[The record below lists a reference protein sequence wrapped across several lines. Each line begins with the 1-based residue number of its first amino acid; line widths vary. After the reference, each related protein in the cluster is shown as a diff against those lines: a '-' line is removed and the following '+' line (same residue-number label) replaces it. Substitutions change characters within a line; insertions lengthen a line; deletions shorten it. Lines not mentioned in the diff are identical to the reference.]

1 MNFYRF
7 IDSADVRGYLE
18 EQQYEF
24 SPLEA
29 AFVVW
34 QSRVATLEEK
44 HAAWS
49 EIIETMPDTDI
60 PYEKWKA
67 PRESLHAF
75 LRDYMALE
83 DRLLREFYDPA
94 GFFAYN
100 YYEPEYYAKPE
111 NCDLLVDHR
120 GIYHT
125 LDACLKDAR
134 SALQEQ
140 GAQEIVVYR
149 IDLAYG
155 RRIHAAFDSAGNVLR
170 VRPEYELFVT
180 EEAILRDS
188 FVTLTGELLFP
199 VPFCKGD
206 LLYDPVFDECFTYE
220 GDGTTAGAGA
230 TSFEYCPEEK
240 IEFVRQT
247 VREKSCRLK
256 NKVPVDRLY
265 KNETGEK
272 NALVLLMAKSSLESG
287 FPFRFSP
294 PDIALQPRSSDGFY
308 GISQLDRNSIGSF
321 TSDLIGLASFGGA
334 AAQAKD
340 DFLLRTVLHHA
351 LDRDET
357 VVFFS
362 LQMKVVEVWRR
373 LLALLSG
380 CDPTLADGF
389 SPDELDRLWNAYFM
403 LLRARLT
410 VIDSP
415 ETDAEVLKYRLKNE
429 RPDFIAVDDLQRFNP
444 IPELEEQRERV
455 QYAHIVYSLKQLAK
469 EYNIPILLTAGLP
482 WPQGFTP
489 GQQPKPALR
498 DFDRLVGNADFDQ
511 ILLVHAERGK
521 EIAEV
526 SFVKNRYDDCVTA
539 NCSYNLPNKSK

>member
-18 EQQYEF
+18 EKQYAF
-24 SPLEA
+24 LPLEA

-44 HAAWS
+44 HAAWR

-83 DRLLREFYDPA
+83 DRLLREFYDPT

-125 LDACLKDAR
+125 LDTCLKDAR

-140 GAQEIVVYR
+140 GTREIVVYR

-199 VPFCKGD
+199 VPICKGEI
-206 LLYDPVFDECFTYE
+206 LYDPVFDECFAYE
-220 GDGTTAGAGA
+220 GDGMTAGAGA
-230 TSFEYCPEEK
+230 TSFEYCPEDKMES
-240 IEFVRQT
+240 VRQT

-272 NALVLLMAKSSLESG
+272 NALVLLMAKSSLKSG
-287 FPFRFSP
+287 FPFRFTPSDLALP
-294 PDIALQPRSSDGFY
+294 PQPSDGFY
-308 GISQLDRNSIGSF
+308 GIPQLDRNSIGNL

-334 AAQAKD
+334 AARAKD

-351 LDRDET
+351 VDRQGS
-357 VVFFS
+357 VLFFS
-362 LQMKVVEVWRR
+362 MHMKASGVWRR
-373 LLALLSG
+373 LLKLLSG
-380 CDPTLADGF
+380 CDPSMDEEF
-389 SPDELDRLWNAYFM
+389 SPEERDRLWNAYFM

-415 ETDAEVLKYRLKNE
+415 ETDAEVLEYRLKNE
-429 RPDFIAVDDLQRFNP
+429 RPDFIAVDDLHRFNP
-444 IPELEEQRERV
+444 IPELEDQRERV
-455 QYAHIVYSLKQLAK
+455 QYAQIAYGLKQLAK
-469 EYNIPILLTAGLP
+469 KYNVPILLTAGLP

-489 GQQPKPALR
+489 GQQPEPTLR
-498 DFDRLVGNADFDQ
+498 DFNRMVSNADFDQ
-511 ILLVHAERGK
+511 ILLVHAERGNTTAK
-521 EIAEV
+521 L
-526 SFVKNRYDDCVTA
+526 SLVKNRYGDCVTA
-539 NCSYNLPNKSK
+539 NYSYNLPNKSN